1 MVTRASRPRQVHS
14 AKKNGPAPDGSGNR
28 ACLNSGFYATLAGA
42 LAAGA
47 AAGLGG
53 GGIAPI
59 SASSSA
65 ARGPV
70 TIMPTRC
77 WLSTIAS
84 EGAVMF
90 PKTLLPL
97 SRNTGPRD
105 VTGPLISPPFT
116 TTLSAR
122 TSAISVPFL
131 PTVTTP
137 AVHISIFAQYSL
149 ISTSDV
155 RILRWHPGQEVDFVT
170 FETSWR
176 ASQRGQKIRRR
187 AASLDIRP
195 RYFLIGVAATGVTNS
210 LFWTSFSESGD
221 TWQLP

>member
-1 MVTRASRPRQVHS
+1 MLTRARGPRQEQS
-14 AKKNGPAPDGSGNR
+14 DQKKWPGPRWLGKPGFSELSG
-28 ACLNSGFYATLAGA
+28 YATFAGTLAGPGA
-42 LAAGA
+42 GFGSGA
-47 AAGLGG
+47 A
-53 GGIAPI
+53 API

-90 PKTLLPL
+90 PKTLLPF
-97 SRNTGPRD
+97 SRSTEPRD

-131 PTVTTP
+131 PTVTAP

-155 RILRWHPGQEVDFVT
+155 RMFRWHPGQEVDFVT

-187 AASLDIRP
+187 AASLDIAP
-195 RYFLIGVAATGVTNS
+195 R
-210 LFWTSFSESGD
+210 
-221 TWQLP
+221 